1 MIAIAAK
8 ESGLDQEFISDLN
21 TNAPT
26 ILYDLYLS
34 TDVVKQAVIA
44 QEQMIRKIAD
54 NGACVIVGRAA
65 DYILRD
71 YDKVIN
77 VFVYASKDYRIKNIM
92 KMYNDDLETAKTF
105 LHPDST
111 PKRDNLSSYIEK
123 LETTHSIDFSL
134 GVAFKSTTGFSSTY
148 YNSIYDGSVHEA
160 SYKIVVG
167 GVSVK
172 CFFTVVKNDN
182 GYGIYSFGIE
192 K

>member
-1 MIAIAAK
+1 MKKILFLLVLMLCTFCLFSCDIFK
-8 ESGLDQEFISDLN
+8 ELKEGMQESN
-21 TNAPT
+21 
-26 ILYDLYLS
+26 ILIEDFCSAL
-34 TDVVKQAVIA
+34 A
-44 QEQMIRKIAD
+44 
-54 NGACVIVGRAA
+54 
-65 DYILRD
+65 
-71 YDKVIN
+71 
-77 VFVYASKDYRIKNIM
+77 
-92 KMYNDDLETAKTF
+92 NDDLETAKTF

-148 YNSIYDGSVHEA
+148 YDSIYDGSVHEA

-182 GYGIYSFGIE
+182 GYGLYSFGIE